1 MALKETLNG
10 FSQIKKH
17 AAKSAMKRKHSHIL
31 LKNLLKMGNV
41 IWAISLKCKIVYD
54 DTVYN

>member
-17 AAKSAMKRKHSHIL
+17 AAKSAMKTLTYSAKKSFE
-31 LKNLLKMGNV
+31 NGQCYCT
-41 IWAISLKCKIVYD
+41 SLKCKIVYD

>member
-17 AAKSAMKRKHSHIL
+17 AAKSAMKRKHSNIL
-31 LKNLLKMGNV
+31 LKKSFENGQCYCT
-41 IWAISLKCKIVYD
+41 SLKCKIVYD